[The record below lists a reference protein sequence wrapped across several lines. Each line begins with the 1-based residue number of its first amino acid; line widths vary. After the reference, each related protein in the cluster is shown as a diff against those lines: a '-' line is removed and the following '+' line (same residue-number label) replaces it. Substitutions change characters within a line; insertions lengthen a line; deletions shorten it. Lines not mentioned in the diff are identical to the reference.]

1 MEDAVHAVPE
11 TGMQKASARRKSVDD
26 GSAKYVFHG
35 SGPPGRMPRRQYR
48 KGFRTRMALSPIE
61 ASAID
66 GGIDRGTACRRPDR
80 KGSEGLTT
88 WRCLRG
94 STGGWHRMPVRA
106 PVTEPLMRNLRI
118 APEGKHWMPSA
129 CRKAGPRIGESGV
142 GSDAGPICIGHR
154 SPCADPVI
162 LGLAYCARIT
172 HQMLPAHRV
181 GSSYTTNCGANGA
194 IGWRVNDSIRRLDYR
209 R

>member
-48 KGFRTRMALSPIE
+48 KSLRTRMALSPIE

-142 GSDAGPICIGHR
+142 GSDVGPIFCGLSGR
-154 SPCADPVI
+154 SFSGRI
-162 LGLAYCARIT
+162 ARRCN
-172 HQMLPAHRV
+172 A
-181 GSSYTTNCGANGA
+181 CGQS
-194 IGWRVNDSIRRLDYR
+194 R
-209 R
+209 

>member
-11 TGMQKASARRKSVDD
+11 TGMQKASVRRKSVDD
-26 GSAKYVFHG
+26 GGAKYVFHG
-35 SGPPGRMPRRQYR
+35 SGPPGRMPTRQYR

-106 PVTEPLMRNLRI
+106 PVTD
-118 APEGKHWMPSA
+118 PSA
-129 CRKAGPRIGESGV
+129 PVSGQDGRTGTGCQV
-142 GSDAGPICIGHR
+142 L
-154 SPCADPVI
+154 V
-162 LGLAYCARIT
+162 ARQV
-172 HQMLPAHRV
+172 HASVRV
-181 GSSYTTNCGANGA
+181 GSAAMPAPFAFAGRRRWANPEVSA
-194 IGWRVNDSIRRLDYR
+194 RHRETRRTVAPMGQPAPAGGTRPFLSPISP
-209 R
+209 

>member
-11 TGMQKASARRKSVDD
+11 TGMQKASVRRKSVDD
-26 GSAKYVFHG
+26 GGAKYVFHG

-142 GSDAGPICIGHR
+142 GSDAGPICY
-154 SPCADPVI
+154 A
-162 LGLAYCARIT
+162 AF
-172 HQMLPAHRV
+172 
-181 GSSYTTNCGANGA
+181 
-194 IGWRVNDSIRRLDYR
+194 
-209 R
+209 

>member
-26 GSAKYVFHG
+26 GGAKYVFHG

-118 APEGKHWMPSA
+118 APEGKHWMLSA

-154 SPCADPVI
+154 SPCAAPAI
-162 LGLAYCARIT
+162 LGLAYCTPIT
-172 HQMLPAHRV
+172 HQMLPALPV

-194 IGWRVNDSIRRLDYR
+194 IGWQVNDSMRRLDYR

>member
-26 GSAKYVFHG
+26 GGAKYVFHG

-48 KGFRTRMALSPIE
+48 KSLRTRMALSPIE
-61 ASAID
+61 ASAMD
-66 GGIDRGTACRRPDR
+66 GGIVRGAACRGPDR

-106 PVTEPLMRNLRI
+106 PVTEPLVRNLRI
-118 APEGKHWMPSA
+118 APEGHRMPSA
-129 CRKAGPRIGESGV
+129 CRKAGPCIGESGV
-142 GSDAGPICIGHR
+142 GSGHLHWA
-154 SPCADPVI
+154 SFAAAPAI
-162 LGLAYCARIT
+162 LGAYGLYHPPDVASPPCRFLLRDELWREWGNWLA
-172 HQMLPAHRV
+172 
-181 GSSYTTNCGANGA
+181 G
-194 IGWRVNDSIRRLDYR
+194 
-209 R
+209 

>member
-26 GSAKYVFHG
+26 GGAKYVFHG

-48 KGFRTRMALSPIE
+48 KSLRTRMALSPIE

-154 SPCADPVI
+154 SPCAAPAI
-162 LGLAYCARIT
+162 LGLAYCTPIT
-172 HQMLPAHRV
+172 HQMLPALRV

-194 IGWRVNDSIRRLDYR
+194 IGWQVNDSMRRLDYR

>member
-11 TGMQKASARRKSVDD
+11 TSMQKASARRKSVDD
-26 GSAKYVFHG
+26 GGAKYVFHG

-48 KGFRTRMALSPIE
+48 KGLRTRTALSPIE

-66 GGIDRGTACRRPDR
+66 GGVDRGTACRRPDR

-106 PVTEPLMRNLRI
+106 PVTEPDEHLRMLRR
-118 APEGKHWMPSA
+118 EN
-129 CRKAGPRIGESGV
+129 IGCQV
-142 GSDAGPICIGHR
+142 LVFGHDHA
-154 SPCADPVI
+154 SV
-162 LGLAYCARIT
+162 
-172 HQMLPAHRV
+172 RV
-181 GSSYTTNCGANGA
+181 GSAAMPAPFVLCTALAVWLHLFRPSQVGPSRRQRY
-194 IGWRVNDSIRRLDYR
+194 RVLFPP
-209 R
+209 

>member
-106 PVTEPLMRNLRI
+106 PVTEPD
-118 APEGKHWMPSA
+118 AASSDAAEGKTSDAKFLPVSFSWRS
-129 CRKAGPRIGESGV
+129 RPRIGESGV
-142 GSDAGPICIGHR
+142 GSDAGPICIGRH
-154 SPCADPVI
+154 SP
-162 LGLAYCARIT
+162 ARPR
-172 HQMLPAHRV
+172 Q
-181 GSSYTTNCGANGA
+181 S
-194 IGWRVNDSIRRLDYR
+194 
-209 R
+209 